1 MPKVLV
7 LLLGHLST
15 RVLAVTIFSPIYQHL
30 WFPHSHLAS
39 ATRTWRRFAM
49 SHAQLTTRIAF
60 LVLRGIAWPSPR
72 SLLQIGDEKYSSMMR
87 LQKNAGRWRPRSFL
101 TAAPKSLITD
111 AVSNLDGS
119 HNRSLWWLTGRSSLV
134 RGLVTAAAAVDGCR
148 RCDEAW
154 LHSRNN
160 NTTEC
165 SPTLWRY
172 RPQICYQAMLL
183 TAVCF
188 SAAPEQVRNW

>member
-1 MPKVLV
+1 METIRHVPRPAHNTHSLSRETSHGPVLE
-7 LLLGHLST
+7 
-15 RVLAVTIFSPIYQHL
+15 
-30 WFPHSHLAS
+30 AS
-39 ATRTWRRFAM
+39 YRSAM
-49 SHAQLTTRIAF
+49 
-60 LVLRGIAWPSPR
+60 
-72 SLLQIGDEKYSSMMR
+72 KSSMMR

-111 AVSNLDGS
+111 AVSNLDES

-134 RGLVTAAAAVDGCR
+134 RGLVAAAAAVDGCR

-160 NTTEC
+160 NITEY

-183 TAVCF
+183 TAGCF